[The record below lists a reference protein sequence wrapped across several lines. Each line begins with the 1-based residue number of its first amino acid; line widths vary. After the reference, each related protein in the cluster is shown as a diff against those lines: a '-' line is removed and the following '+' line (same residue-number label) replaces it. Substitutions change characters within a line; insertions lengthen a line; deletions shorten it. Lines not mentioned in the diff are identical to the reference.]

1 MKLRF
6 PLKFGLISLS
16 LGVLVLWAGVA
27 RAEMPVGLAG
37 ETLFVFKAVRDL
49 DKSDQERSDDVY
61 DRLRN
66 ILNNP
71 QLKASDIQY
80 KPLGDYGY
88 KIVANGHLIVPIG
101 EREAE
106 AHGSTTQ
113 ALAEE
118 WTKHLRTVL
127 PKLRARPDLFRQK
140 NKYVKKAVKNT
151 LKR

>member
-1 MKLRF
+1 MKINYILTTAA
-6 PLKFGLISLS
+6 
-16 LGVLVLWAGVA
+16 LVLLGGTAH
-27 RAEMPVGLAG
+27 AEMPVGLGG
-37 ETLFVFKAVRDL
+37 ETLFVFKAIRDL

-61 DRLRN
+61 DRLRL

-71 QLKASDIQY
+71 RFKASDIQC

-118 WTKHLRTVL
+118 WTKHLREVM
-127 PKLRARPDLFRQK
+127 PKLRARPDVFRQK
-140 NKYVKKAVKNT
+140 NKYVNKN

>member
-1 MKLRF
+1 
-6 PLKFGLISLS
+6 
-16 LGVLVLWAGVA
+16 
-27 RAEMPVGLAG
+27 MPVGLGG
-37 ETLFVFKAVRDL
+37 ETLFVFKAIRDL

-61 DRLRN
+61 DRLRL

-71 QLKASDIQY
+71 RFKASDIQC

-118 WTKHLRTVL
+118 WTKHLREVM
-127 PKLRARPDLFRQK
+127 PKLRARPDVFRQK
-140 NKYVKKAVKNT
+140 NKYVNKN